1 MRIIQRKLLDK
12 IEVLHYKL
20 LNRLRLSEKDEL
32 KYQRLYA
39 DYHNTINLKILSLE
53 LAKNKSDEQN

>member
-20 LNRLRLSEKDEL
+20 LNRLKLSEKDEL

-39 DYHNTINLKILSLE
+39 DYHNTINLKILNLE
-53 LAKNKSDEQN
+53 LAKKKSDEQN